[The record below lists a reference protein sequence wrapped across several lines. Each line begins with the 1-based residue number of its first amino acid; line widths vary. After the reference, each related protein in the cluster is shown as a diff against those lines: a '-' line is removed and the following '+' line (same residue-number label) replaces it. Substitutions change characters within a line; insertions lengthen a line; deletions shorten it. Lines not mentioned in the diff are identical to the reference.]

1 MESSLVRTG
10 ARAVRWLV
18 PLAAGTV
25 FFAWLM
31 YAPAGLLGKADAIG
45 YAVCHRIDVRS
56 FHMGLRALPLCARCT
71 GMYLGALLGMIF
83 LGLASPRRAGMPD
96 KKLMI
101 ALGVF
106 VLAFAID
113 GSNSYLYLLKQMG
126 NSPFSQIPNLYIPN
140 NTLRLFTGTGMGLVI
155 AAVLVP
161 AFNQSFWADWDPHPA
176 LSGWKQLLVLV
187 GLALVLD
194 LIVLADIMPVLF
206 VLALLSAATVLL
218 ILSTVYALVVLM
230 IFRQENRYSS
240 LPQAWLPLIAGFTVA
255 MSQILATDVLRYTL
269 TGTWS
274 GFSL

>member
-1 MESSLVRTG
+1 LVRTG
-10 ARAVRWLV
+10 ARVARWLV
-18 PLAAGTV
+18 PLAAAIV
-25 FFAWLM
+25 FFGWLL

-56 FHMGLRALPLCARCT
+56 FHIGVTALPLCARCT

-83 LGLASPRRAGMPD
+83 LGFTSPRHAGLPD

-101 ALGVF
+101 VLGVF

-113 GSNSYLYLLKQMG
+113 GSNSYLYLLKEMG
-126 NSPFSQIPNLYIPN
+126 TSAFSQIPNLYIPN
-140 NTLRLFTGTGMGLVI
+140 NTLRLLTGTGMGLVI

-161 AFNQSFWADWDPHPA
+161 AFNQSFWVDWDPRPA
-176 LSGWKQLLVLV
+176 LAGWKQVLALV

-194 LIVLADIMPVLF
+194 LIVLADIVPVLY

-218 ILSTVYALVVLM
+218 ILSTVYALVTLM
-230 IFRQENRYSS
+230 IFRHENRYTS
-240 LPQAWLPLIAGFTVA
+240 LTQAWLPLIAGFTVA
-255 MSQILATDVLRYTL
+255 MTQILFTDVLRYTL

-274 GFSL
+274 GFVL